1 MAAAR
6 FYVHTQSSLA
16 LLEKVSVCISKNEPV
31 LLVGE
36 TGVGKTATINYLA
49 QLAGMFLLFELMC
62 VIASTPLPSPLSALY
77 HTHTSLC
84 FLSLSSSPPSLSPS
98 LPPLPLSAYICV
110 VLGVKLVV
118 MNMSQQTDSTDL
130 LGG

>member
-1 MAAAR
+1 M
-6 FYVHTQSSLA
+6 S
-16 LLEKVSVCISKNEPV
+16 EPV

-49 QLAGMFLLFELMC
+49 QVTGN
-62 VIASTPLPSPLSALY
+62 
-77 HTHTSLC
+77 
-84 FLSLSSSPPSLSPS
+84 
-98 LPPLPLSAYICV
+98 
-110 VLGVKLVV
+110 KLVV